1 MNLSIKKTIIRIAL
15 IVIISQSNISIAQEN
30 KFLSLQDAINLCIQN
45 NKQLK
50 LTLSKMESAKTS
62 VKEATNN
69 RLPDAGISGS
79 YLLITKPKLSGPL
92 VENTTPPNIHQA
104 GFTMATASL
113 PLFSGF
119 KIKNGIESAKY
130 LEQAVKLD
138 VEVDKDAIIQNTIE
152 AYSNLYKAKSN
163 VTVIKENL
171 KQAALRTIDF
181 QNLESKGIVARND
194 LLRIQLQESNIELA
208 LLDAESNWKLA
219 NLNMNLML
227 GLEENTRIEI
237 DSNSFSLT
245 EDNRTYETYEQ
256 QAFTSRNE
264 IAALQYREKSALAGI
279 RMAKA
284 DYYPSLKL
292 TGGYFA
298 AYVPSFITIT
308 NAWNGGIGLS
318 YNISSIWKTGAK
330 VNSAKIALT
339 DIKLRESILNDQ
351 IKLEIT
357 QAFERYIVSKEKIN
371 VYAKALELAD
381 ENNKITKNKYRNN
394 LVTTTELL
402 DADVQHLQAELNYT
416 NSKADATVAYNKL
429 KQLTGTL
436 SDTATTSN

>member
-1 MNLSIKKTIIRIAL
+1 MNLSLKKSIVQIAL
-15 IVIISQSNISIAQEN
+15 ILIISQSYISIAQEN
-30 KFLSLQDAINLCIQN
+30 KFLSLQDAINLCIRN

-50 LTLSKMESAKTS
+50 LTLLKIENANFS
-62 VKEATNN
+62 VKAAINT
-69 RLPDAGISGS
+69 RLPDASISGS
-79 YLLITKPKLSGPL
+79 YLLITKPHLSGPL
-92 VENTTPPNIHQA
+92 VEKTTTPNINQA
-104 GFTMATASL
+104 AFTIATASM

-138 VEVDKDAIIQNTIE
+138 IEVDKDAIIQNTIE

-171 KQAALRTIDF
+171 KQASLRTTDF

-194 LLRIQLQESNIELA
+194 LLRIQLQESNIKLA

-227 GLEENTRIEI
+227 GLNENTQIEI
-237 DSNSFSLT
+237 DSNSFTLS
-245 EDNRTYETYEQ
+245 EDNRTYEAFEEQ
-256 QAFTSRNE
+256 AYTNRNDIE
-264 IAALQYREKSALAGI
+264 ALQYRERSALAGI
-279 RMAKA
+279 RIAKA

-292 TGGYFA
+292 TGGYLA
-298 AYVPSFITIT
+298 AYVPNFITIT
-308 NAWNGGIGLS
+308 NAWNGGVGLS

-330 VNSAKIALT
+330 INSAKIALT

-351 IKLEIT
+351 IKLEIVE
-357 QAFERYIVSKEKIN
+357 AFEKYIVSKEKIN

-402 DADVQHLQAELNYT
+402 DADVQQLQAELNYT
-416 NSKADATVAYNKL
+416 NSKADATVSYNKL

-436 SDTATTSN
+436 STTASISK